1 MTRADI
7 IGAAFR
13 AWGRDYYRSTSLSE
27 VAREL
32 GVSKPA
38 LYRHFCSKQALLE
51 AMHAWFL
58 DDYAA
63 KVRDGFQRAAAAP
76 PREAM
81 GIVIQVIMRY
91 YACNAYSFI
100 FSLVYVYGERRLG
113 DFRDLLTRRGIDMG
127 IFEGI
132 RRAIPASG
140 GIPMILATLTFAMAY
155 FHRLGPSERLAVE
168 GSPPGE
174 GFSERQIE
182 RDISLVLCIIS
193 GGLGF
198 QKKDVEALDYGL
210 LEGKISGISR
220 KIEENELL
228 HSVAEAVA
236 GAGPWGVSMGMVA
249 RVSGLSKSGLYAH
262 FKNKGDMLA
271 QLFIT
276 EFDRIIDFAEESM
289 EFSTNPAERL
299 YLAVFAICDY
309 LRSRPDVLIALDW
322 LRNRRISAPEPEE
335 KKVPLRL
342 YRIFREVQRPPELG
356 RRFPDLEADW
366 IPAWILFLIITFLM
380 QNVRLGTDRFVEW
393 LSMPKLRRRK
403 LSREEF
409 AKVPNES
416 FRDLY
421 RFITRGLEGGLFPSD
436 MGGPV
441 S

>member
-7 IGAAFR
+7 IEAAFK
-13 AWGRDYYRSTSLSE
+13 AWGKDYYRSTSLSE

-38 LYRHFCSKQALLE
+38 LYRHFCNKQALLE
-51 AMHAWFL
+51 AMYAWFL

-63 KVRDGFQRAAAAP
+63 KVQDGFQRAAATS

-81 GIVIQVIMRY
+81 TIVIRAIMQY

-113 DFRDLLTRRGIDMG
+113 DSGALLARRGINMG
-127 IFEGI
+127 IFGEI
-132 RRAIPASG
+132 QKEIPASG
-140 GIPMILATLTFAMAY
+140 GIPLVLATLIFAMAY
-155 FHRLGPSERLAVE
+155 FHRLGPSERAMME
-168 GSPPGE
+168 GTPPEEVFPE
-174 GFSERQIE
+174 GQIE

-198 QKKDVEALDYGL
+198 QKKEVEALDYGL
-210 LEGKISGISR
+210 LEGKISGIGR

-236 GAGPWGVSMGMVA
+236 GAGPWGVSMEMVA

-262 FKNKGDMLA
+262 FKNKEDMLA
-271 QLFIT
+271 RLFIT

-289 EFSTNPAERL
+289 GFSANPAERL
-299 YLAVFAICDY
+299 YLSIFAICDY

-322 LRNRRISAPEPEE
+322 LRNQRIIAPDSGG
-335 KKVPLRL
+335 KRVPSRL
-342 YRIFREVQRPPELG
+342 YRIFREVQRPPDLS
-356 RRFPDLEADW
+356 RRFPDMETDW
-366 IPAWILFLIITFLM
+366 IPAWILFLIIAFLM
-380 QNVRLGTDRFVEW
+380 RSIRLGTTRFAEW
-393 LSMPKLRRRK
+393 LNMPKLRRRK

-409 AKVPNES
+409 AKVPNEY

-421 RFITRGLEGGLFPSD
+421 RFIVGGIGDLPPP
-436 MGGPV
+436 GAL
-441 S
+441 